1 MEYKLELNTELRFEV
16 ESDASVV
23 LEVSYLFI
31 AHHSAGLNSTRP
43 TQVVWWGKL
52 DPRSDSPARRSGCP
66 ANFIAIT
73 LFNLDIE
80 TKKILIFQTRFDVI
94 TVYFSH
100 PFYFRLH
107 PLWLFKVAVN
117 YVVIQKVLLRIQ
129 WIYLLISI
137 LMLG

>member
-23 LEVSYLFI
+23 LEVSYLFV

-52 DPRSDSPARRSGCP
+52 DPRSDSPARRSGRP
-66 ANFIAIT
+66 ANLIAIT

-80 TKKILIFQTRFDVI
+80 TKKKSKFFKLRLMLFLYIFLAHFISTFTLYDYSRSLS
-94 TVYFSH
+94 TM
-100 PFYFRLH
+100 L
-107 PLWLFKVAVN
+107 LFKRSCYEFN
-117 YVVIQKVLLRIQ
+117 EYTC
-129 WIYLLISI
+129 ISQFPF
-137 LMLG
+137 